1 MSPNDKNRRKYRVV
15 FFVLA
20 FALYCGFC
28 LRFVIVKPPIQFDE
42 LVDLPAQNAITDW
55 YEKTSRVPGHPIDLN
70 SVLYALGHPADP
82 FRFHPGVSLDGLGG
96 KGSLNLSFGPYVAV
110 FRDEEAGVRF
120 DWDDSA
126 D

>member
-1 MSPNDKNRRKYRVV
+1 MSSIKRNRRSYNAGLIM
-15 FFVLA
+15 LA
-20 FALYCGFC
+20 CFLYGGFC
-28 LRFVIVKPPIQFDE
+28 LRFMIVKPPLQFGE
-42 LVDLPAQNAITDW
+42 FVDLRAQNAITNW
-55 YEKTSRVPGHPIDLN
+55 YHKSSRVPRHPIDIG
-70 SVLYALGHPADP
+70 SVLYALAHPADP

-96 KGSLNLSFGPYVAV
+96 SGSLMLSFGPYVAV